1 MCLPLV
7 VSWLRF
13 VPDWR
18 NSSRSRG
25 LSTLN
30 SVFCLRHLLHLNH
43 NIEEL
48 SLFLT
53 SSLERTCS
61 VNHFLLQSSMRHQE
75 LLSSLFSPL
84 GKKLIVFSKISE
96 SGKRLY
102 TWIIYHLMIIQTL
115 NLFVYVYFKN
125 LSERLH
131 SSHVSMYPFHS
142 LLYSP
147 EPNWTRLI
155 SIVIIRQIWW
165 GGGGWPSVM
174 DIKCDHDSPTQG
186 HRVTREARWIM
197 LIYSDLTLFTPCP
210 RPPGL
215 RWGSIAVARVCT
227 QRHGDIIAQYS
238 MWTQK

>member
-1 MCLPLV
+1 MTYHDVPHLSCMCLPLV

-84 GKKLIVFSKISE
+84 GKKLIVFRKISE

-115 NLFVYVYFKN
+115 NLFVYIHFKN

-131 SSHVSMYPFHS
+131 SSHVYLCIHS
-142 LLYSP
+142 IHYCIP
-147 EPNWTRLI
+147 R
-155 SIVIIRQIWW
+155 
-165 GGGGWPSVM
+165 
-174 DIKCDHDSPTQG
+174 SPT
-186 HRVTREARWIM
+186 
-197 LIYSDLTLFTPCP
+197 
-210 RPPGL
+210 GL
-215 RWGSIAVARVCT
+215 DSLVLW
-227 QRHGDIIAQYS
+227 
-238 MWTQK
+238 

>member
-1 MCLPLV
+1 MSRGKYVVGKENVSSTYLVQKLILTYHDVPHLSCMCLPLV

-115 NLFVYVYFKN
+115 NLFVYY
-125 LSERLH
+125 
-131 SSHVSMYPFHS
+131 
-142 LLYSP
+142 
-147 EPNWTRLI
+147 
-155 SIVIIRQIWW
+155 
-165 GGGGWPSVM
+165 
-174 DIKCDHDSPTQG
+174 
-186 HRVTREARWIM
+186 
-197 LIYSDLTLFTPCP
+197 TL
-210 RPPGL
+210 
-215 RWGSIAVARVCT
+215 
-227 QRHGDIIAQYS
+227 
-238 MWTQK
+238 QKFVGETSQ